1 MAEHALTHSW
11 DSQNAVARPT
21 IGDESDIWFD
31 TTRRMAQ
38 GDRDAFLQ
46 FYDAFFDFML
56 QVAKRSTGRDE
67 QTCLDLVHD
76 AMLKAMRCMKPI
88 PNEPQ
93 LKAFVRVLTQRIAL
107 DFLRREHRQAR
118 LLQRWG
124 VSQNGIDPSSQ
135 EQEASLRIDEQARI
149 AWLTAQLQALDT
161 DQQRL
166 LDWRYRL
173 GWTLQ
178 SIAYRLGLKT
188 GAVDGRIRRA
198 VERLRLLSEEETHD

>member
-11 DSQNAVARPT
+11 DSQNAVARST
-21 IGDESDIWFD
+21 TGDEPDAWFD
-31 TTRRMAQ
+31 TTLRMSQ
-38 GDRDAFLQ
+38 GDRDAFLA

-107 DFLRREHRQAR
+107 DFLRREHRHAQ
-118 LLQRWG
+118 LIHRWG
-124 VSQNGIDPSSQ
+124 VAQGSQ
-135 EQEASLRIDEQARI
+135 ELVSQEHEPAERIDEQARI
-149 AWLTAQLQALDT
+149 AWLTAQLQVLDT

-178 SIAYRLGLKT
+178 SIAFRLGLKT

-198 VERLRLLSEEETHD
+198 VERLRLLSEEETHE